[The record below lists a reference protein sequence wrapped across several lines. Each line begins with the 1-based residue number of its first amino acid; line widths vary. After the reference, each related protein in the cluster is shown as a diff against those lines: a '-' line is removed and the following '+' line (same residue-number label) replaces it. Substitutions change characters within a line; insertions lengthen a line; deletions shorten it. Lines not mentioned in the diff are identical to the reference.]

1 MLQLLQSIVV
11 TNVASNKQV
20 SGSMLLLE
28 QQPALLLLCVPLLCS
43 APADHHHHQF
53 DVHSSSVVMHT
64 RSAPQ
69 LVARHFLFGWVGCI
83 EALIGRIHQCLL
95 IWVAHLQL

>member
-1 MLQLLQSIVV
+1 
-11 TNVASNKQV
+11 
-20 SGSMLLLE
+20 MLLLE

-43 APADHHHHQF
+43 ARADHHHQF